1 MCHQRWIQL
10 FMHQGVYQDQTAS
23 IMIYGSMV
31 QNFCGN
37 LSSNG
42 PDCRVRQKA
51 RQTDRMFVRWGKKE
65 YSLTKVKYTLSTLQ
79 IYLKYTSTCWI
90 TEEEVYFKSILFRQK
105 KFIWSTFCEI
115 KSVYIFNVNLKYT
128 LIIVK
133 MYFPGL
139 CCKYTLSILS
149 VNFNCTSEVYFKY
162 TLQKNHGHFI
172 EFICLSGPLYRFS
185 SIVCRQQCHCE
196 DLLLNHQFPRNPC
209 YSLDW
214 HLKDESWGS
223 FSAIFWFWT
232 WDLWFGRS
240 AP

>member
-105 KFIWSTFCEI
+105 KYIWRTFCET
-115 KSVYIFNVNLKYT
+115 KSVFFLQTWSVLSRSIYT
-128 LIIVK
+128 V
-133 MYFPGL
+133 
-139 CCKYTLSILS
+139 SILS
-149 VNFNCTSEVYFKY
+149 VYFKY
-162 TLQKNHGHFI
+162 TSTVLQK
-172 EFICLSGPLYRFS
+172 YTS
-185 SIVCRQQCHCE
+185 SI
-196 DLLLNHQFPRNPC
+196 L
-209 YSLDW
+209 Y
-214 HLKDESWGS
+214 KK
-223 FSAIFWFWT
+223 IM
-232 WDLWFGRS
+232 
-240 AP
+240 APF